1 MTLNDILVSALA
13 QLDRGHD
20 AQTLDAWR
28 GKLTQFANDA
38 LIDLAYA
45 FKPVRTETADAGIGI
60 IDTNSLSREFVKA
73 VCVRTGDSII
83 GFPDAFQGE
92 YITVDANGPVEL
104 TYQYVPKLLSSPT
117 DVPEIPE
124 RLHGLIVTY
133 TVARERMSGDVS
145 TQKGSTPYMQLYE
158 QGKRAAR
165 YGSGLPDCYSIINR
179 W

>member
-1 MTLNDILVSALA
+1 MTLNDILVSTLA

-38 LIDLAYA
+38 LLDLSYT
-45 FKPVRTETADAGIGI
+45 FTPVRTETTYAGIGI

-73 VCVRTGDSII
+73 VCVRIGDSVI

-92 YITVDANGPVEL
+92 YISVDANGPVEL
-104 TYQYVPKLLSSPT
+104 TYQYVPKPLSSPT
-117 DVPEIPE
+117 DVPEIPD

-133 TVARERMSGDVS
+133 TVARERMSGDVT
-145 TQKGSTPYMQLYE
+145 TQKGSSPYMQLYE

-165 YGSGLPDCYSIINR
+165 YGSGLPDGYSIINR